1 MLDTDRTHRGYGGET
16 EDQAGPVARQL
27 RQVVESGGGA
37 EEQRYEA
44 SRVGCLVLVAPV
56 TS

>member
-1 MLDTDRTHRGYGGET
+1 MLDTDRTHRGYRGET

-44 SRVGCLVLVAPV
+44 SRVGCLVLVAL
-56 TS
+56 